1 MKKQLRHVVIYF
13 FINISVILNFWPAI
27 LSKIKETKKLSG
39 NTSCIADI
47 FANEL
52 EISGVVVQRIHQSSS
67 KKIVEKKL
75 LLREMTFRLF

>member
-27 LSKIKETKKLSG
+27 LSKIKEKKNCLE
-39 NTSCIADI
+39 TQVVLLI
-47 FANEL
+47 FSLTNY

-75 LLREMTFRLF
+75 LFREMTFRLF

>member
-47 FANEL
+47 FSNEL
-52 EISGVVVQRIHQSSS
+52 GNIWGGRTKNTSKQQQKNRR
-67 KKIVEKKL
+67 KKIIA
-75 LLREMTFRLF
+75 